1 MAMSLCLNRIP
12 QLLPQDDPPRG
23 WSMVTDQSLGWFWAS
38 GSHEMASALPLKK
51 HPESQWF
58 FPKKVYRVYIYIYYC
73 YYYYYKY
80 SIPLSYAHQKP
91 FKSPL
96 IQILWSPSLWTKK
109 TCCRERHRSRVTP
122 DLYADHCHL
131 RSLRETV
138 DHQLQWRPLVTS
150 TFWVQH
156 NSYGGKSRCDPV
168 TSWSHQPCHFLYGGF
183 FIGG

>member
-58 FPKKVYRVYIYIYYC
+58 FPKKVYIYYYTYIFYAIIIC
-73 YYYYYKY
+73 PSETLQITINSNSLK
-80 SIPLSYAHQKP
+80 SIVD
-91 FKSPL
+91 
-96 IQILWSPSLWTKK
+96 KK

-122 DLYADHCHL
+122 DLCADHCHL

-156 NSYGGKSRCDPV
+156 NFYGGKSRCDPV
-168 TSWSHQPCHFLYGGF
+168 ISWSHQPCHFLYGGLM
-183 FIGG
+183 GG